1 MKIAMWDFWAGIMQP
16 RPLGKAVH
24 CACIDGTMSGM
35 AMQSQ
40 AKAQACT
47 HGLWGEGAEMRTHAM
62 VNFQGVHLLT
72 PSKKSNWHLLP

>member
-1 MKIAMWDFWAGIMQP
+1 
-16 RPLGKAVH
+16 
-24 CACIDGTMSGM
+24 MSGM

-47 HGLWGEGAEMRTHAM
+47 HGLWGEGNEMRTHAM